1 MELRINVDINQII
14 NLIHQLPEQEIEK
27 LYSTLQTELSIKKKN
42 SKKNM
47 NELIVSAPT
56 WSDSDFEEYNEVR
69 SQINKTRL
77 E

>member
-27 LYSTLQTELSIKKKN
+27 LSSTLQTELSIKKKN
-42 SKKNM
+42 GKKNM

>member
-42 SKKNM
+42 GKKNM

>member
-1 MELRINVDINQII
+1 
-14 NLIHQLPEQEIEK
+14 
-27 LYSTLQTELSIKKKN
+27 
-42 SKKNM
+42 M

>member
-27 LYSTLQTELSIKKKN
+27 LSSTLQTELSLKKKN
-42 SKKNM
+42 GKKNLSK
-47 NELIVSAPT
+47 LIISAPT
-56 WSDSDFEEYNEVR
+56 WSDSDIEEYNEVR

-77 E
+77 A